1 MTLLE
6 TRISQNSWRFDP
18 INLLLVLIHIGYDM
32 DDIVFCSHF
41 STSSQTRLIVSV
53 EFQESPK
60 KVRVT
65 LNLGLLGAQSLLP
78 NYLFKQV
85 DDNTIEDQRFAKFFG
100 FFDDRLLRRFLLA
113 IYPEYDQ
120 SIVPNWD
127 ARKKASLQTLK
138 LDSVANLHWLA
149 QLIFPELQV
158 RVEKQTLQRH
168 IDLGAPILGKTQ
180 LGYQAV
186 LGKIKKMPV
195 LGKRITLISDEDNFK
210 NNQPWP
216 DEVEQR
222 MQKLLL
228 PTLQGIDLDLEIWLM
243 IRSQSTSLS
252 LKANSYLGYENIEGD
267 AAQIRQ
273 IRIFSGRLYDWH

>member
-18 INLLLVLIHIGYDM
+18 INLLLVLMHIGYDM
-32 DDIVFCSHF
+32 EDIVFCSHF

-60 KVRVT
+60 KVLVT
-65 LNLGLLGAQSLLP
+65 LNLGLLGGQSLLP

-85 DDNTIEDQRFAKFFG
+85 DDNIIEEQRFAKFFG

-120 SIVPNWD
+120 SIVPNWE

-138 LDSVANLHWLA
+138 LDSVANLHWLT

-158 RVEKQTLQRH
+158 RVEKLTLQRH

-252 LKANSYLGYENIEGD
+252 LKADSYLGYENIEGE

>member
-53 EFQESPK
+53 EFQDSPK

-85 DDNTIEDQRFAKFFG
+85 DDNTIEEQRFAKFFG

-138 LDSVANLHWLA
+138 LDSVANLHWLT

-158 RVEKQTLQRH
+158 RVEKLTLQRH

>member
-6 TRISQNSWRFDP
+6 TRITQNSWRFDP
-18 INLLLVLIHIGYDM
+18 INLLLVLTHAGYHM
-32 DDIVFCSHF
+32 DDIMFCSHF
-41 STSSQTRLIVSV
+41 SSSSQSRLIEMV
-53 EFQESPK
+53 EFQETPK
-60 KVRVT
+60 KVLIT

-85 DDNTIEDQRFAKFFG
+85 DDNTIDDQRFSKFFG

-113 IYPEYDQ
+113 IYPEYDE
-120 SIVPNWD
+120 SIVPNWET
-127 ARKKASLQTLK
+127 RKKASLQTLK

-149 QLIFPELQV
+149 QLIFPELQI
-158 RVEKQTLQRH
+158 RVEKLTLQRN

-180 LGYQAV
+180 LGYQSV
-186 LGKIKKMPV
+186 LGNIKKVPV

-222 MQKLLL
+222 MQKLML
-228 PTLQGIDLDLEIWLM
+228 PTLQGIDLDMEIWLM

>member
-53 EFQESPK
+53 EFQDSPK

-85 DDNTIEDQRFAKFFG
+85 DDNTIEEQGFAKFFG

>member
-18 INLLLVLIHIGYDM
+18 INLLLVLMHIGYDM
-32 DDIVFCSHF
+32 EDIVFCSHF

-53 EFQESPK
+53 EFQDSPK
-60 KVRVT
+60 KVLIT

-85 DDNTIEDQRFAKFFG
+85 DDNTIEEQRFAKFFG

-120 SIVPNWD
+120 SIVPNWEI
-127 ARKKASLQTLK
+127 RKKASLQTLK

-158 RVEKQTLQRH
+158 RVEKLTLQRH

-222 MQKLLL
+222 MKKLLL

-252 LKANSYLGYENIEGD
+252 LKADSYLGYENIEGD

>member
-53 EFQESPK
+53 EFQDSPK

-85 DDNTIEDQRFAKFFG
+85 DDNTIEEQRFAKFFG

>member
-1 MTLLE
+1 MTHLE
-6 TRISQNSWRFDP
+6 TRIAQNSWRFDP
-18 INLLLVLIHIGYDM
+18 INLLLVLTHAGYGM
-32 DDIVFCSHF
+32 DDILFSSHF
-41 STSSQTRLIVSV
+41 SSSSQSRLIESV
-53 EFQESPK
+53 EFQDSPK
-60 KVRVT
+60 KVIVT

-120 SIVPNWD
+120 GIVPNWET
-127 ARKKASLQTLK
+127 RKKANLQTLK

-158 RVEKQTLQRH
+158 RVEKQTLQRSV
-168 IDLGAPILGKTQ
+168 DLGAPILGKTQ

-195 LGKRITLISDEDNFK
+195 LGKRITLISDEDSF
-210 NNQPWP
+210 NNIQAWP

-222 MQKLLL
+222 LKKLML
-228 PTLQGIDLDLEIWLM
+228 PTLKGLDLDLEIWLM
-243 IRSQSTSLS
+243 IRSQSTWLS
-252 LKANSYLGYENIEGD
+252 LKDNSYLGYENIVGD

>member
-32 DDIVFCSHF
+32 VDIVFCSHF

-53 EFQESPK
+53 EFQDSPK

-65 LNLGLLGAQSLLP
+65 LNLGLLGGQSLLP

-85 DDNTIEDQRFAKFFG
+85 DDNNIEEQRFAKFFG

-113 IYPEYDQ
+113 IYPEYNQ
-120 SIVPNWD
+120 SIVPNWE

-138 LDSVANLHWLA
+138 LDSIANLHWLT

-158 RVEKQTLQRH
+158 RVEKLTLQRH

-216 DEVEQR
+216 NEVELR

-252 LKANSYLGYENIEGD
+252 LKADSYLGYENIEGD